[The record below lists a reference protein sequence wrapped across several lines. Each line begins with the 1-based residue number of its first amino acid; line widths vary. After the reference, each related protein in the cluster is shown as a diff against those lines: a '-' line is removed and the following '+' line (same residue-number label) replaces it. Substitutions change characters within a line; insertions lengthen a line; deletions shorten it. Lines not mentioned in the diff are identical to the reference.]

1 MEEEK
6 GGTGRIYEFGYLLVG
21 SMPEGDVPVKVSSLK
36 NFFESKGAE
45 FIAEEFP
52 KHVTLAYDMARSV
65 DNKKSWFKDGYF
77 GWMKF
82 EVNPDIV
89 DALMPEL
96 KRDHGILRFLLVK
109 TVRESTMAA
118 KRGLGRADY
127 KKTYKRTEVLEPI
140 KPVDEEEIERKLEEI
155 TLEE

>member
-65 DNKKSWFKDGYF
+65 DNKKSW
-77 GWMKF
+77 F